1 MPGVNSE
8 CGKHCMDSYSEN
20 LSKKGQRLSILLV
33 NKFTYQALKKE
44 V

>member
-20 LSKKGQRLSILLV
+20 LSKKDSVVRYYWSTNLPIKLE
-33 NKFTYQALKKE
+33 K
-44 V
+44 